1 MALEV
6 FNGTSIPR
14 EFATAPMEYLWAK
27 WKVLS
32 ATGELTL
39 QRLTEESGYALHS
52 NLTLLS
58 AFGDDFVHLSVGGE
72 AQNASEDSLS
82 GRRLS
87 QSRDPLAREFGDV
100 YRRAAQ
106 GLKPI
111 FVRFTSSQP
120 QSGTVWQRLILPIGV
135 PDGPVLL
142 AVYSEPV
149 SHSLEVYE
157 HLFRTALEAMIVASP
172 IANDAGHTVDGWVL
186 MMNDRA
192 RECLCFTGS
201 IGNLRLSDLP
211 QFRDI
216 AIWGRL
222 YASKSAAAAA
232 VPLTTDHFDLE
243 LIRFPRAFG
252 VRLRPK
258 PGFAVDAGPL
268 APGAGD
274 AVETAAG
281 TAALPAE
288 TP

>member
-39 QRLTEESGYALHS
+39 QRLTEGSSYPLRAHLS
-52 NLTLLS
+52 LLAS
-58 AFGDDFVHLSVGGE
+58 FGDDFVHLTVGE
-72 AQNASEDSLS
+72 TAQRASDENPS
-82 GRRLS
+82 GKRLS
-87 QSRDPLAREFGDV
+87 QSDALTREFADI

-106 GLKPI
+106 TLKPA
-111 FVRFTSSQP
+111 FVRFTSAHAQA
-120 QSGTVWQRLILPIGV
+120 GVIWQRLILPVAV

-149 SHSLEVYE
+149 NHSLEVFE
-157 HLFRTALEAMIVASP
+157 HLFRTAAEAMIVASP
-172 IANDAGHTVDGWVL
+172 IANDVGHTVDGWVL

-192 RECLCFTGS
+192 RECLHFTGN

-222 YASKSAAAAA
+222 YAPKGAAAT
-232 VPLTTDHFDLE
+232 PLTTAQFDLE
-243 LIRFPRAFG
+243 LMRFPHAFG
-252 VRLRPK
+252 VRLRQK
-258 PGFAVDAGPL
+258 AGFAADAGPL
-268 APGAGD
+268 APALAD
-274 AVETAAG
+274 VAPAIMAPAA
-281 TAALPAE
+281 P
-288 TP
+288 